1 MSTCLG
7 TALSFIRMRPKHVRR
22 AIAPVIL
29 LAFLSAGCS
38 IETVPD
44 PSSAAATPAPE
55 VTLSQR
61 DRTVPHSP
69 LSEIVEAA
77 LPSVV
82 NVRVRSF
89 DVTGLGSGGGSGSG
103 VIIDEKG
110 IVLTNFHV
118 VQGAAEVKVRI
129 FSGNDHEDVE
139 GEVIG
144 GVPEQDLAII
154 RIDAEGLVPMEIGRS
169 SDLKLGDDVVAIGY
183 PLGLGGATV
192 TAGIVS
198 AIGRSITASNA
209 SGDAESLQNLLQTDA
224 AINPGNSGG
233 PLIDTEG
240 RLVGINTA
248 AVQAGAAENI
258 GFSIPI
264 DDALPV
270 VEEILSDPPDERAWL
285 GVTLDDASPSAALE
299 FGFPG
304 DTEGALVLGVV
315 PGSPSDDAGLT
326 VGDVIVEIDG
336 DDVESADELVDILR
350 DKDPGE
356 TVELEIVHARGED
369 TVEVELE
376 QRPVTLG

>member
-1 MSTCLG
+1 MRATRSRRVLA
-7 TALSFIRMRPKHVRR
+7 ALISFALVG
-22 AIAPVIL
+22 
-29 LAFLSAGCS
+29 AGCS
-38 IETVPD
+38 IESVPD
-44 PSSAAATPAPE
+44 GSEAGAAPRPE

-61 DRTVPHSP
+61 DRTAPHSP
-69 LSEIVEAA
+69 LSEIVEEA

-82 NVRVRSF
+82 NVRVKSF
-89 DVTGLGSGGGSGSG
+89 DLTGFDSGGGGSGSG

-118 VQGAAEVKVRI
+118 VEGAAEVSVRI
-129 FSGNDHEDVE
+129 FSGDEHEDVE

-154 RIDAEGLVPMEIGRS
+154 RIEEDGLVPMEIGRS

-198 AIGRSITASNA
+198 AIGRSITASNPT
-209 SGDAESLQNLLQTDA
+209 GEAESLQNLLQTDA

-285 GVTLDDASPSAALE
+285 GVTLGDASPSAALE
-299 FGFPG
+299 FGFPS
-304 DTEGALVLGVV
+304 DVEGALVLGVV
-315 PGSPSDDAGLT
+315 PDSPSDDAGLA

-336 DDVESADELVDILR
+336 DEVRGADDLIDVLR

-356 TVELEIVHARGED
+356 TVEIETVNARGED

>member
-1 MSTCLG
+1 M
-7 TALSFIRMRPKHVRR
+7 TAKALAS
-22 AIAPVIL
+22 L
-29 LAFLSAGCS
+29 LVLAAVASGCS
-38 IETVPD
+38 IESVPD
-44 PSSAAATPAPE
+44 GSSAGATPAPE
-55 VTLSQR
+55 VTLAQKT
-61 DRTVPHSP
+61 RTIPHSP

-82 NVRVRSF
+82 NVRVKSF
-89 DVTGLGSGGGSGSG
+89 DLGGFDSGGGSGSG
-103 VIIDEKG
+103 VVIDENG

-118 VQGAAEVKVRI
+118 VEGAAEVNVRI
-129 FSGNDHEDVE
+129 FSGEEHEDVE

-154 RIDAEGLVPMEIGRS
+154 RIEADDLVPIEIGRS
-169 SDLKLGDDVVAIGY
+169 ADLKLGDDVVAIGY

-209 SGDAESLQNLLQTDA
+209 SGEAESLQNLLQTDA

-285 GVTLDDASPSAALE
+285 GVTLGDASPSAALE
-299 FGFPG
+299 FGFPSEL
-304 DTEGALVLGVV
+304 EGALVLGVV
-315 PGSPSDDAGLT
+315 PGSPADEADLD

-336 DDVESADELVDILR
+336 DDVENADDLVDILR
-350 DKDPGE
+350 DKDPDE
-356 TVELEIVHARGED
+356 RVELDVVDVRGED
-369 TVEVELE
+369 TVEVRLE

>member
-1 MSTCLG
+1 MLRALIA
-7 TALSFIRMRPKHVRR
+7 TAGAAV
-22 AIAPVIL
+22 L
-29 LAFLSAGCS
+29 LAGCS
-38 IETVPD
+38 IESVPD
-44 PSSAAATPAPE
+44 GEAGATPAPE
-55 VTLSQR
+55 VTLDQR
-61 DRTVPHSP
+61 DRTVAHSP
-69 LSEIVEAA
+69 LSQIVEGA

-82 NVRVRSF
+82 NVRVKSF
-89 DVTGLGSGGGSGSG
+89 DVAGFESGDGSGSG
-103 VIIDEKG
+103 VVIDEKG

-118 VQGAAEVKVRI
+118 VEGAAEVNVRI
-129 FSGNDHEDVE
+129 FRGEDHRDVE

-154 RIDAEGLVPMEIGRS
+154 RIDADGLVPMEIGRS
-169 SDLKLGDDVVAIGY
+169 SDLKLGDDVIAIGY
-183 PLGLGGATV
+183 PLGLGGPTV

-198 AIGRSITASNA
+198 AIGRSITASNP

-270 VEEILSDPPDERAWL
+270 VEEILSDPPDERAWM
-285 GVTLDDASPSAALE
+285 GVTLGDASASAALE
-299 FGFPG
+299 FGFDG
-304 DTEGALVLGVV
+304 DLEGALVLGVV
-315 PGSPSDDAGLT
+315 PDSPSDEAGLE

-336 DDVESADELVDILR
+336 DEVGDADALIDILR

-356 TVELEIVHARGED
+356 TVSLDVVRGDDEEGF
-369 TVEVELE
+369 EVELE

>member
-1 MSTCLG
+1 MRAQRLFRVAAAA
-7 TALSFIRMRPKHVRR
+7 ALAS
-22 AIAPVIL
+22 L
-29 LAFLSAGCS
+29 LLAGCS

-44 PSSAAATPAPE
+44 EAGAGATPAPD
-55 VTLSQR
+55 VTLSQQ

-69 LSEIVEAA
+69 LSEIVEGA

-82 NVRVRSF
+82 NVRVKGF
-89 DVTGLGSGGGSGSG
+89 DVAGFNSGDGSGSG
-103 VIIDEKG
+103 VIIDKKG

-118 VQGAAEVKVRI
+118 VQGAAEVEVRV
-129 FSGNDHEDVE
+129 FGEDGHDDVE

-154 RIDAEGLVPMEIGRS
+154 RIHADDLVPMEIGRS
-169 SDLKLGDDVVAIGY
+169 SELKLGDDVIAIGY

-198 AIGRSITASNA
+198 AIGRSITASNP

-285 GVTLDDASPSAALE
+285 GVTLGDATASAALE
-299 FGFPG
+299 FGFSS
-304 DTEGALVLGVV
+304 DVEGALILGVV
-315 PGSPSDDAGLT
+315 PGSPSDDAGLE
-326 VGDVIVEIDG
+326 VGDVIVAIDG
-336 DDVESADELVDILR
+336 DDVDGADSLVDILR

-356 TVELEIVHARGED
+356 TVELEVVRGED
-369 TVEVELE
+369 KSSVEVELD